1 MTPQGTPP
9 PPHQQGVSVG
19 EGASLLAVASDLRGA
34 YNPGMCAEMNLDK
47 RFAGHELVFDGKVA
61 QAYAVEVRM
70 DDGQIVKRDWFHYP
84 GAAVIVPVLDDGS
97 IVMIRN
103 RRFAVDETLLELPAG
118 TLDGDESPAV
128 CAARELTEETGY
140 VAGRIE
146 PLGAF
151 YACPGTSDEMLHA
164 FLATDLTLGEQA
176 LEAHEQIEVE
186 TYTPDQ
192 VRAMMRSGELHDGKS
207 IAALALYWLM
217 KGEM

>member
-1 MTPQGTPP
+1 
-9 PPHQQGVSVG
+9 
-19 EGASLLAVASDLRGA
+19 
-34 YNPGMCAEMNLDK
+34 MCPDANLDK
-47 RFAGHELVFDGKVA
+47 RFASHELVYDGKVA

-70 DDGQIVKRDWFHYP
+70 ADGQVVKRDWFHYP

-118 TLDGDESPAV
+118 TLDAGEPPAT
-128 CAARELTEETGY
+128 CAPRELTEETGY
-140 VAGRIE
+140 VAGRIK

-176 LEAHEQIEVE
+176 LEVHEQIEVE
-186 TYTPDQ
+186 IVSPDD

-207 IAALALYWLM
+207 IAALGLYWLM